1 MASRE
6 PELSPLTVLELR
18 YLRKAI
24 RYRLSKRESPPSGY
38 NTGTIPEERR
48 HELDQIA
55 DWFLQAER

>member
-24 RYRLSKRESPPSGY
+24 RYRRGKRESPPSGY
-38 NTGTIPEERR
+38 NTSTIPEQRQ
-48 HELDQIA
+48 HELDEIA